1 MSRTPHRSKAPLVS
15 KYSFR
20 VRVRVRDDDEFIIE
34 VLAELRFDHLGRA
47 EMMDRDADVV
57 MKNVNAMLAGPVVR
71 AVAKNTLLIHPD
83 GVVVNDAAIRLA
95 TIHLKLAVWSS
106 LGVLLDRMDGDDA
119 NGAVVLPI
127 VVPSTQTPFNVMI
140 VAGGMPGTVGGHGC
154 SHCWER

>member
-71 AVAKNTLLIHPD
+71 AVTENTLLIHPD
-83 GVVVNDAAIRLA
+83 GVVVNDAAVHLA
-95 TIHLKLAVWSS
+95 AIHLKRTVWSS
-106 LGVLLDRMDGDDA
+106 VGVLIDAMGVDDTDGSVVP
-119 NGAVVLPI
+119 AVVPDGQPP
-127 VVPSTQTPFNVMI
+127 VNVKLI
-140 VAGGMPGTVGGHGC
+140 AGGVPGTIGGHGC
-154 SHCWER
+154 SHC